1 MGFGYFL
8 NKYISKEKLNPHV
21 IKQQILEQWLHLGKM
36 RQNWRLEGPDW
47 ETNAL
52 ISGMWP
58 SVVRALPAS
67 WTSCNS
73 APQTQWLR
81 AAHTW
86 AYGSAGQM
94 ANRHVKR
101 WETSLTARETQIKA
115 AHVRMAITTKP
126 PNKCWRGCGK
136 KGTLRHCWW

>member
-52 ISGMWP
+52 VSGMWP
-58 SVVRALPAS
+58 SVIRALPAS
-67 WTSCNS
+67 
-73 APQTQWLR
+73 
-81 AAHTW
+81 
-86 AYGSAGQM
+86 
-94 ANRHVKR
+94 
-101 WETSLTARETQIKA
+101 
-115 AHVRMAITTKP
+115 
-126 PNKCWRGCGK
+126 
-136 KGTLRHCWW
+136 